1 MSTEFNNPE
10 NEPTAPTIEIWHC
23 RPAPSQAD
31 YIGTPRPESGS
42 DLEIRIRGDWQREK
56 DRSAWLQDM
65 KERQARSAELEAKR
79 RQLNEQA
86 SKPIDVVSELDSA
99 SKEIRLGSSYAQ
111 SLTRDVE

>member
-1 MSTEFNNPE
+1 
-10 NEPTAPTIEIWHC
+10 
-23 RPAPSQAD
+23 
-31 YIGTPRPESGS
+31 
-42 DLEIRIRGDWQREK
+42 
-56 DRSAWLQDM
+56 M